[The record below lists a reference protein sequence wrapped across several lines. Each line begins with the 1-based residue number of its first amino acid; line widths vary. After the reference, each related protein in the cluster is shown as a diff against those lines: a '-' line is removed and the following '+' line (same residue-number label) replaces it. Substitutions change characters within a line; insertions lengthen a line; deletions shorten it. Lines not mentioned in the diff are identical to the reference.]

1 MIAALPRSMSRFY
14 ERRQA
19 DPKTE
24 SGLNRLRSA
33 AYMGP
38 AKPRLQT
45 HKTDSPPA
53 HFLIQSPRKETCM
66 DRDHFWLNDRQFAL
80 HVPHSADG
88 KPRVDDRRVISGI
101 VYVLLTDRRLL
112 SSIGFLLT
120 GGMRPIAIWVAS
132 I

>member
-1 MIAALPRSMSRFY
+1 
-14 ERRQA
+14 
-19 DPKTE
+19 
-24 SGLNRLRSA
+24 
-33 AYMGP
+33 
-38 AKPRLQT
+38 
-45 HKTDSPPA
+45 
-53 HFLIQSPRKETCM
+53 M

-132 I
+132 ITAATGREYSPACRARLYRPRL